1 MRGLSAVFDLFR
13 GAICFFLGCVA
24 QHFIFDSRIFPKIT
38 SFFLHGRR
46 RLFRPHYSTESKKMS
61 RAVIEFCLLNKE
73 GNEMRSTRSLHGN
86 SSKNDVTDQRNFIGE
101 EGKSGWLR
109 RRRRRRRR
117 RRAAWKMGFFFG
129 RKFHRFQR
137 LTAPAMNS
145 VRHCCPLMSRCLFGS
160 HVMPFLPSV
169 VPRRT
174 FFTAVGLFYLRR
186 GMRTSSEYLRL
197 RIPRRT
203 KMLGFDFSLVYFLNF
218 CRNGFRTEIT
228 WARFPKETKIQSRV
242 SASKRRRDLPLA
254 QTHTIK
260 KHSK

>member
-1 MRGLSAVFDLFR
+1 
-13 GAICFFLGCVA
+13 
-24 QHFIFDSRIFPKIT
+24 
-38 SFFLHGRR
+38 
-46 RLFRPHYSTESKKMS
+46 
-61 RAVIEFCLLNKE
+61 
-73 GNEMRSTRSLHGN
+73 
-86 SSKNDVTDQRNFIGE
+86 
-101 EGKSGWLR
+101 
-109 RRRRRRRR
+109 
-117 RRAAWKMGFFFG
+117 MGFFFG